1 MIISIS
7 PSPLKTKRFR
17 VLFQYKSGEK
27 KNFDFGYKDA
37 KNTYIDGASDAVRAN
52 YLKRHMANPIER
64 RLITEKIAS
73 PALFSARL
81 IWGRSRDINANIREL
96 NREWLGER
104 SSP

>member
-1 MIISIS
+1 MILSIS
-7 PSPLKTKRFR
+7 SSPLKTKRFR

-27 KNFDFGYKDA
+27 KYFDFGYKDA

-52 YLKRHMANPIER
+52 YLKRHMANETER

-81 IWGRSRDINANIREL
+81 IWGKSRDINANIREL
-96 NREWLGER
+96 NREWGH
-104 SSP
+104 